1 MSDVILQQ
9 INKIQL
15 HDGAM
20 SLDRE
25 YIQLLQFNSQY
36 FQFYSF
42 SSHSISAH

>member
-25 YIQLLQFNSQY
+25 YIQLLQFNSQH
-36 FQFYSF
+36 FQSGLKP
-42 SSHSISAH
+42 AAATAA